1 MVTDGNS
8 AIQRQIFQSP
18 KKNVFFPRGV
28 ITVPPGRESGDTRRP
43 YRPAGGK
50 RRLHREVRCSKRIYP
65 DFQGTC
71 MGKNCAFLSRA
82 ALEIRSFSQV
92 KPHLYIG
99 SKKTLHISKQ

>member
-1 MVTDGNS
+1 MAMFARDWS
-8 AIQRQIFQSP
+8 REMAPLKDHILILSYRF
-18 KKNVFFPRGV
+18 

-43 YRPAGGK
+43 YRTAGGK